1 MVKTRGGNTNGQ
13 ERKQLCTPVV
23 MSKAKTALSLPSR
36 PTPLILSAKIV
47 WKIKFTKIKTH
58 FTFIY
63 FVRLFV
69 KQFST

>member
-1 MVKTRGGNTNGQ
+1 MVKTRGGKTHGR

-23 MSKAKTALSLPSR
+23 MSKAKTALSLPS
-36 PTPLILSAKIV
+36 TPLILSAKIV
-47 WKIKFTKIKTH
+47 WKIKFTTIKTH